1 MEVGTILVADVKT
14 SAGNYCNFFVVS
26 SLVKKTFYAKRI
38 GCINTQKVDKITNM
52 IRPDPTSVFEK
63 EFKISN
69 DAGGYFVGDNKD
81 KKNINKMYVVETP
94 IKDFKIV
101 FDGRKCS

>member
-26 SLVKKTFYAKRI
+26 KIEKRTAYAKRVGI
-38 GCINTQKVDKITNM
+38 TSRKIDKITNM
-52 IRPDPTSVFEK
+52 LKPNPSQVYGC
-63 EFKISN
+63 EFKIGQ

-81 KKNINKMYVVETP
+81 KKTINKMYIVPAAQEEYQ
-94 IKDFKIV
+94 IV
-101 FDGRKCS
+101 FDGRKC